1 MRIWKWTL
9 GVTDRQSVQMPR
21 GAKLLT
27 VQSQG
32 DMPQLWALC
41 DETAP
46 KEPRLIVIHGTGNL
60 MPNEPPG
67 DYVGTF
73 QIHGGALVFHVFDA
87 SSNAAREAHERSAA
101 K

>member
-9 GVTDRQSVQMPR
+9 AVTDKQTLQMPA

-27 VQSQG
+27 VQMQG
-32 DMPQLWALC
+32 EAPQLWALC

-46 KEPRLIVIHGTGNL
+46 KMPRLIAIHGTGNP
-60 MPNEPPG
+60 MPDEWPG
-67 DYVGTF
+67 EYVGTF

-87 SSNAAREAHERSAA
+87 ISTGDGQ
-101 K
+101 